1 MGQRH
6 VINITDVSGD
16 VLLCSGSSKWVP
28 RDDLA
33 VTDHPY
39 LHAIQQSAIQHAIQV
54 KPLIQ
59 HSRPVTR
66 VLYSYTAY
74 TALYSAIQYT
84 VIQRYTVYSLY
95 NTPQS
100 LTTLLKTRRRFHV
113 RTVKVRQSRS
123 QKAVLK
129 TLHLKQQAYSH

>member
-74 TALYSAIQYT
+74 TAYTALYSIQLYSAIQYT
-84 VIQRYTVYSLY
+84 AYT
-95 NTPQS
+95 TP
-100 LTTLLKTRRRFHV
+100 LR
-113 RTVKVRQSRS
+113 
-123 QKAVLK
+123 
-129 TLHLKQQAYSH
+129 